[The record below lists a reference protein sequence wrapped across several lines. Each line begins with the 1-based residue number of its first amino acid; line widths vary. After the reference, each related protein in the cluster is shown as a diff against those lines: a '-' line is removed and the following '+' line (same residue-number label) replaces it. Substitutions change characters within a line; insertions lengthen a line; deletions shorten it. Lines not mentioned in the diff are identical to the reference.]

1 MRESKEGDFVRLT
14 SLVYDDIC
22 DWMIRGYGNG
32 ETERFASDQRVRQW
46 EPFRRQAEKRLRI
59 LDAAKSL
66 GDLAALNSNRLEPLK
81 GDRKGQHS
89 IRINDQ
95 WRICFEWPNNSP
107 GPLNVEIV
115 DYH

>member
-1 MRESKEGDFVRLT
+1 
-14 SLVYDDIC
+14 
-22 DWMIRGYGNG
+22 MIRSYRGRD
-32 ETERFASDQRVRQW
+32 TERFTAGEKVRQW

-59 LDAAKSL
+59 LDAATCL
-66 GDLAALNSNRLEPLK
+66 GDLAALNSNRLEALK

-95 WRICFEWPNNSP
+95 WRICFQWPKDES
-107 GPLNVEIV
+107 GPSNVEIV